1 MHEARPR
8 TRHSRTQNGLRIAW
22 LVVRVLAL
30 QSAICGAAALVPML
44 AIQFALQWAPPSP
57 LLRAIVMAVLAAP
70 AYVAF
75 AILLML
81 VSGAACRLLQ
91 LRTPRDL
98 EMRIDELGAPLLR
111 WAEYIAA
118 IHVVRFFAGGLLRGS
133 PLWTA
138 YLRLA
143 GARLGR
149 RVYVNSLDLSDYN
162 LLEFGDDVVIGA
174 DAHVAGHT
182 VERGVVKTG
191 AVRLGSRVV
200 VGIDSIIDI
209 GAEVGDGCQIGAM
222 SFVPKYAKLAADS
235 VYGGIPVRLLS
246 QDQHARVPPRQPG

>member
-30 QSAICGAAALVPML
+30 QSAICGAAALVPTL
-44 AIQFALQWAPPSP
+44 AIQLALQRAPPSP

-81 VSGAACRLLQ
+81 VSGAACRLLR
-91 LRTPRDL
+91 LRTPGDL

-174 DAHVAGHT
+174 DVHLSGHT
-182 VERGVVKTG
+182 VEGGIVKTAG
-191 AVRLGSRVV
+191 VRLGRGVTIGLGSV
-200 VGIDSIIDI
+200 IDI
-209 GAEVGDGCQIGAM
+209 GVQIGDGCQVGAL
-222 SFVPKYAKLAADS
+222 SLVPKGATLQAGA
-235 VYGGIPVRLLS
+235 VYVGRPVR
-246 QDQHARVPPRQPG
+246 RMR